1 MVTIN
6 FFGKF
11 IPNVSD
17 IRKPLH
23 ELLKKNTNFIWDG
36 KCDKAFK
43 TLNQYLISEALLL
56 RPNYTDM
63 LVITTDTSD
72 CALGAVLSNEK
83 TIECLIAYAS
93 KSLIGAEKR
102 YHPIE
107 MELLEIVWAV
117 EH

>member
-1 MVTIN
+1 MPTPKTVYQLRAFLGTIN

-17 IRKPLH
+17 IRTPLH

-43 TLNQYLISEALLL
+43 TLNQYLISEVLLL

-72 CALGAVLSNEK
+72 YALGAVLAPPSYR
-83 TIECLIAYAS
+83 IILDC
-93 KSLIGAEKR
+93 
-102 YHPIE
+102 
-107 MELLEIVWAV
+107 
-117 EH
+117 